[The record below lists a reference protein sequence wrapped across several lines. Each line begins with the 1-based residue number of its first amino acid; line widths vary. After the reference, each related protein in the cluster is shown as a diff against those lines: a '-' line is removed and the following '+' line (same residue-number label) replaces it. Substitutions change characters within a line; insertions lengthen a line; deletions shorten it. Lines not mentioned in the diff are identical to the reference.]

1 MDTPY
6 KAINLILNNS
16 DSVEETIEEIELLN
30 EKRKDLTK
38 YFFEESLLNINEKD
52 NIIFY
57 HSTEITHGII

>member
-30 EKRKDLTK
+30 EKRKELTK
-38 YFFEESLLNINEKD
+38 YFFEESLLDINEKD

-57 HSTEITHGII
+57 HSTEITH